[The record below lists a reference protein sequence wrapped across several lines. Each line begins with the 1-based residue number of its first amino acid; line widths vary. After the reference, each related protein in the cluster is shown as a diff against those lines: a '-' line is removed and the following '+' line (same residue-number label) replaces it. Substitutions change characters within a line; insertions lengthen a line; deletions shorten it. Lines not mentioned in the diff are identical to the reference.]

1 MSVDAD
7 KVIQTLIKTEL
18 LHVRPGPDRTVQPV
32 VAISRTFGAGG
43 RKLGTRLAQRLGVPF
58 YDKEI
63 LEAVAERAK
72 VRPDLMEKLDERIRS
87 GADAWLYN
95 VISGQNA
102 FVTTYRH
109 HLVNVL
115 LAIARQGGV
124 ILGRGAH
131 IVLAK
136 QGAFRVHMVASEA
149 TCAERIAQREGI
161 DIAAAAKRHR
171 KVTAERTEYLRTT
184 FGEPFERPR
193 DFDLTI
199 NSDRLCRW
207 DELVEVVIEAMAV
220 AGLPCHREPG
230 GG

>member
-1 MSVDAD
+1 MSINAD
-7 KVIQTLIKTEL
+7 KVIQTLIRTEL
-18 LHVRPGPDRTVQPV
+18 LHERPGRERPPQPV
-32 VAISRTFGAGG
+32 VAISRAFGAGG
-43 RKLGTRLAQRLGVPF
+43 RELGTRLAKRLGVPF

-63 LEAVAERAK
+63 LAAVSEEAK
-72 VRPDLMEKLDERIRS
+72 VRPELMEQLDERVRS
-87 GADAWLYN
+87 GVDAWLYN

-102 FVTTYRH
+102 FVATYRH

-115 LAIARQGGV
+115 LAIAHQGGV

-149 TCAERIAQREGI
+149 TCAGRIAHREGI
-161 DIAAAAKRHR
+161 DTAAAAKRHHT
-171 KVTAERTEYLRTT
+171 VTRERTEYLRAT

-199 NSDRLCRW
+199 NSDRLCNW
-207 DELVEVVIEAMAV
+207 EALVEVVVQAMAV
-220 AGLPCHREPG
+220 AGLPCQLEQDDG
-230 GG
+230 